1 VQTHPVSPEGGF
13 LVEKLIKAAA
23 TGLGL
28 GHVPVA
34 PGTAGTLLGIPLFLL
49 FSPLSPPVYL
59 AVLLG
64 CTGAAF
70 WITGRAERIFQE
82 KDSQKIVLDEVVGFL
97 WTMSF
102 ISPTPSHL
110 AAGFLLFRLLDI
122 VKPFPAGF
130 LQRKAPG
137 GYGVVLDD
145 VAAGIY
151 GSILLHLAIRVFGF

>member
-1 VQTHPVSPEGGF
+1 MQTHPVSPEGGF
-13 LVEKLIKAAA
+13 LIEKLIKAAA

-28 GHVPVA
+28 GYVPVA
-34 PGTAGTLLGIPLFLL
+34 PGTAGTLLGIPLFLVL
-49 FSPLSPPVYL
+49 YPLSPPIFL
-59 AVLLG
+59 AALIG
-64 CTGAAF
+64 CTGSAF

-82 KDSQKIVLDEVVGFL
+82 KDSQKIVLDEIIGFL
-97 WTMSF
+97 WTMGF
-102 ISPTPSHL
+102 ISPTPAHL

-122 VKPFPAGF
+122 TKPFPAGF

-151 GSILLHLAIRVFGF
+151 GNILLHLAIRVFGF

>member
-13 LVEKLIKAAA
+13 LVKKLIKAAA

-28 GHVPVA
+28 GYFPVA
-34 PGTAGTLLGIPLFLL
+34 PGTAGTLLGIPLFLV
-49 FSPLSPPVYL
+49 FSPLSPPIFL
-59 AVLLG
+59 AVLFG
-64 CTGAAF
+64 CTWGAF
-70 WITGRAERIFQE
+70 WITGRAERVFQE
-82 KDSQKIVLDEVVGFL
+82 KDSQKIVLDEIVGFL

-102 ISPTPSHL
+102 ISPTPAHL

-122 VKPFPAGF
+122 TKPFPAGL

-151 GSILLHLAIRVFGF
+151 GNILLHLAIGVFGL

>member
-28 GHVPVA
+28 GYAPVA
-34 PGTAGTLLGIPLFLL
+34 PGTAGTLLGIPLFLAL
-49 FSPLSPPVYL
+49 SPLLPPLFL

-64 CTGAAF
+64 FTWVACG
-70 WITGRAERIFQE
+70 ICGKAETIFRE
-82 KDSQKIVLDEVVGFL
+82 KDSPKIVLDEIIGFQ
-97 WTMSF
+97 WTMALL
-102 ISPTPSHL
+102 SPTPAHL
-110 AAGFLLFRLLDI
+110 AAGFVLFRLLDI
-122 VKPFPAGF
+122 AKPFPAGF
-130 LQRKAPG
+130 IQRRVPG

-151 GSILLHLAIRVFGF
+151 GNFLLRLAIGTFGL